1 MDYSLDKTIQAHASA
16 GGESHDVA
24 PVRDDIGKE
33 PMHVAMMSRRHGHER
48 VLKGII
54 DIFGSFVMVI
64 LLSPLILLLWLLVFL
79 VDGSPVIY
87 RRRVVGV
94 RGEFDAYKFRTMHRD
109 ADAML
114 AADPAL
120 HNAFRANFKLK
131 SDPRVTRLGSW
142 LRKYSLDELPQ
153 LFNVLKGQ
161 MSLVGPRMIS
171 AAELQRYGSY
181 KALLMSVK
189 PGVTG
194 YWQVRGRQD
203 LTYTERIRMDVH
215 YIMNWS
221 LALDL
226 MILLQTPAKVLRSE
240 GAY

>member
-1 MDYSLDKTIQAHASA
+1 MGD
-16 GGESHDVA
+16 SHDIA
-24 PVRDDIGKE
+24 SVRDGVGKV
-33 PMHVAMMSRRHGHER
+33 PMHAATLSKRHGHER
-48 VLKGII
+48 VLKGVI

-64 LLSPLILLLWLLVFL
+64 LLSPLILLLWLLVWL

-94 RGEFDAYKFRTMHRD
+94 CGEFDAYKFRTMHRD

-114 AADPAL
+114 AANPAL
-120 HNAFRANFKLK
+120 HNAFRRNFKLK
-131 SDPRVTRLGSW
+131 SDPRVTHLGTW

-153 LFNVLKGQ
+153 LFNVLRGQ

-181 KALLMSVK
+181 KGLLLSVK

-203 LTYTERIRMDVH
+203 LSYTERIRMDVH
-215 YIMNWS
+215 YITNWS